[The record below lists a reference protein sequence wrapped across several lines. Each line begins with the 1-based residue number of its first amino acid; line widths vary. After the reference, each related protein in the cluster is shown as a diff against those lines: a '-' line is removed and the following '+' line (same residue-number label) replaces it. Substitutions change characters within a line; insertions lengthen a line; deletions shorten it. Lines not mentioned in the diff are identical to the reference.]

1 MSLPN
6 TIEVCKANLFTKEDE
21 LRNLYPQTLVDKVLR
36 VREMYNWFI
45 SNPDGTD
52 REFVAELLQR
62 HAVSKVT
69 AYSDLVIVK
78 SLLPML
84 GSASRDF
91 HRWRTN
97 EMLIAT
103 YKMAEKRKDNKTME
117 RAATAYGK
125 LNRVDLEDEQAIPLD
140 QIIVQPFMA
149 TDDPRVLGIEPIPN
163 IADKISAMIEKY
175 RKETIDIE
183 DVEFEEYDG
192 VSRNLVGI
200 NFRHP
205 NVMPNFAVWKTITYR
220 HWHRW
225 CCQPRF

>member
-1 MSLPN
+1 MSYPN
-6 TIEVCKANLFTKEDE
+6 AIEVCRAELFTKEVE
-21 LRNLYPQTLVDKVLR
+21 LRDRYPQVLVDKVLR

-45 SNPDGTD
+45 ANPDGTD
-52 REFVAELLQR
+52 REFVAEVCQR
-62 HAVSKVT
+62 HGIHRTT
-69 AYSDLVIVK
+69 AYSDLAVVK

-97 EMLIAT
+97 EMLMNT
-103 YKMAEKRKDNKTME
+103 YKMAEKRKDTKTME

-140 QIIVQPFMA
+140 QILVQPFTA

-175 RKETIDIE
+175 RREAIDIE
-183 DVEFEEYDG
+183 DVKFEEVD
-192 VSRNLVGI
+192 LELETL
-200 NFRHP
+200 FP
-205 NVMPNFAVWKTITYR
+205 DTQQQATDPDTEDE
-220 HWHRW
+220 
-225 CCQPRF
+225 

>member
-192 VSRNLVGI
+192 SEEI
-200 NFRHP
+200 
-205 NVMPNFAVWKTITYR
+205 
-220 HWHRW
+220 
-225 CCQPRF
+225 

>member
-1 MSLPN
+1 MSYPN
-6 TIEVCKANLFTKEDE
+6 AIEVCRAELFTKEVE
-21 LRNLYPQTLVDKVLR
+21 LRDRYPQAIVDKVLR

-45 SNPDGTD
+45 TNPDGTD
-52 REFVAELLQR
+52 REFVAEVCQR
-62 HAVSKVT
+62 HAIHRTT
-69 AYSDLVIVK
+69 AYSDLTVVK

-103 YKMAEKRKDNKTME
+103 YKMAEKRKDSKTME

-140 QIIVQPFMA
+140 QILVQPFTA

-183 DVEFEEYDG
+183 DVEFEEYD
-192 VSRNLVGI
+192 LELDTL
-200 NFRHP
+200 FPDTP
-205 NVMPNFAVWKTITYR
+205 NDSDNGDR
-220 HWHRW
+220 EEESLL
-225 CCQPRF
+225 

>member
-1 MSLPN
+1 MGTPSAL
-6 TIEVCKANLFTKEDE
+6 EVCRTELFSKVED
-21 LRNLYPQTLVDKVLR
+21 LQQKYPQALVDKVLR

-45 SNPDGTD
+45 ANPDGTD
-52 REFVAELLQR
+52 REFVAEVCQR
-62 HAVSKVT
+62 HNIHRTT
-69 AYSDLVIVK
+69 AYSDLAVVK

-103 YKMAEKRKDNKTME
+103 YKMAEKRKDSKTME

-140 QIIVQPFMA
+140 QILVQPFTA

-163 IADKISAMIEKY
+163 IAEKISSIIEKY
-175 RKETIDIE
+175 R
-183 DVEFEEYDG
+183 
-192 VSRNLVGI
+192 R
-200 NFRHP
+200 
-205 NVMPNFAVWKTITYR
+205 
-220 HWHRW
+220 
-225 CCQPRF
+225 

>member
-6 TIEVCKANLFTKEDE
+6 AIEVCKANLFTKEDE

-52 REFVAELLQR
+52 REFEAELLQR

-192 VSRNLVGI
+192 SVEI
-200 NFRHP
+200 
-205 NVMPNFAVWKTITYR
+205 
-220 HWHRW
+220 
-225 CCQPRF
+225 